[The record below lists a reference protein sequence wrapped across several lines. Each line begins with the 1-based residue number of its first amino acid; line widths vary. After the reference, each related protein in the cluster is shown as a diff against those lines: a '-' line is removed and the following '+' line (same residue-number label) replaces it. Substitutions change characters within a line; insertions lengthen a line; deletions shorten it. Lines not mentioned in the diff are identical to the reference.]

1 MLSADTYYMLV
12 NKLCHY
18 ICRKRKF
25 ANDVNELHWNISV
38 DDVLFRSTVQSRS
51 LVRVH
56 M

>member
-1 MLSADTYYMLV
+1 MLTRTYVYVLV

-18 ICRKRKF
+18 IFRKRKF